1 MIDNRT
7 RKQYS
12 PVILGLIHGKQWH
25 QRERDE
31 AVQRPPVLRV
41 AQFVEGPDDLQD
53 APRRAL
59 LDTLVVRK
67 VGDELEYGWLDVWQK
82 VLACR
87 GEDGTNSVDG
97 DFLLH
102 DDG

>member
-1 MIDNRT
+1 MIDDRT

-12 PVILGLIHGKQWH
+12 LVILGLIHAKQWH
-25 QRERDE
+25 ERDE

-53 APRRAL
+53 APRRVL
-59 LDTLVVRK
+59 SDTLVVWK
-67 VGDELEYGWLDVWQK
+67 VGDELEYGWLDVWQQ

-87 GEDGTNSVDG
+87 GEDGTNSVYG

-102 DDG
+102 GDG